1 MPKKIKIFLTTYIL
15 FLFFIVT
22 FFESKFGQSTFI
34 LIVTLLAFFMVL
46 GIWIFPEVVTKKD
59 NQKTMKS

>member
-22 FFESKFGQSTFI
+22 FFESKFGQNTFI
-34 LIVTLLAFFMVL
+34 LIVTLLTFFMII

-59 NQKTMKS
+59 SQKTMKN